1 MILGEAMGG
10 VPNCLSPA
18 KRDEFLGR
26 TEQAIE
32 ASKYAAADE
41 ENFALCRIINVL
53 PSKSDLDCPLSNPD
67 KASVSSVGSVRD
79 TFS

>member
-1 MILGEAMGG
+1 MGDTRPLFLRKHCSGFLMILGKATGG

-18 KRDEFLGR
+18 KRDEFWGR

-41 ENFALCRIINVL
+41 GNLALCRIINVL
-53 PSKSDLDCPLSNPD
+53 LSNSKKPNIC
-67 KASVSSVGSVRD
+67 K
-79 TFS
+79 